1 MADCSIASVV
11 VCYARYALLMQVSD
25 QRGSLYGDVV

>member
-11 VCYARYALLMQVSD
+11 VRYASYALLMQVPD
-25 QRGSLYGDVV
+25 QRGSLHGDVV